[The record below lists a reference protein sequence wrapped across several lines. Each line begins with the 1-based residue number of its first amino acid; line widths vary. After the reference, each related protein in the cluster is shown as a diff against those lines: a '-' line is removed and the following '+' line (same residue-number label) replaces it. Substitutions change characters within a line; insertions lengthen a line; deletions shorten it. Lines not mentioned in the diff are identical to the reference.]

1 MSEEEIQE
9 LKKIKDKAIK
19 LGVNEI
25 DVKNCKNIDCVE
37 KLIKDFE
44 AWKEYEN
51 WKISEDFKS
60 LMNEVDEF
68 NKSNSHLQK
77 QKL

>member
-37 KLIKDFE
+37 KLIKDFG
-44 AWKEYEN
+44 AWKEYEK
-51 WKISEDFKS
+51 WKISEDLKS
-60 LMNEVDEF
+60 FMNKVNYYE
-68 NKSNSHLQK
+68 
-77 QKL
+77 